1 VEAGEDPV
9 DSEHPHSG
17 EGLPDE
23 PHDPALREALRA
35 LLGPADDLRSVAAER
50 VDRRLRGS
58 SLVSTLSDLGSVGWE
73 TLRHLLTNPP
83 PDADRED
90 DCEVQMSER
99 DP

>member
-1 VEAGEDPV
+1 VDAGEDPL
-9 DSEHPHSG
+9 DPEHPPSDVR
-17 EGLPDE
+17 LPDE
-23 PHDPALREALRA
+23 PDDPALREALRA

-58 SLVSTLSDLGSVGWE
+58 SLVGTLSDMSSVGWE